1 MAVLVSGA
9 VVVVSALVWRQA
21 VPSAAPAP
29 VRHVHDL
36 GVNPADDTLY
46 AATHQGLYRFG
57 NDGPARLVSNR
68 THDLMGF
75 TVIGPDRFLASGHP
89 DGKSDEPWSLGL
101 LESSDAGLTWRT
113 QSLDGEV
120 DFHGIDATGATI
132 YGVDAV
138 SGSLLMTTDLR
149 RWQQRPGPGRADLP
163 ISPADLAASP
173 ADPGSL
179 MAATGQGLRRSADA
193 GLTWTEQP
201 GPSLVLIDWP
211 TAQTVAGVG
220 PDGTVYLSL
229 DAGETWQRR
238 ASLPGA
244 PQALHAT
251 STARLYVA
259 TDSGVHAS
267 VDGGWSFQTLDG

>member
-57 NDGPARLVSNR
+57 DDGPARLVSDR

-75 TVIGPDRFLASGHP
+75 TVVGPNRFLASGHP
-89 DGKSDEPWSLGL
+89 DGNGDEPWSLGL
-101 LESSDAGLTWRT
+101 VESGDAGASWRPR
-113 QSLDGEV
+113 SLDGEV
-120 DFHGIDATGATI
+120 DFHGIDATGATV

-138 SGSLLMTTDLR
+138 SGSVLVTTDLR
-149 RWQQRPGPGRADLP
+149 RWQQRPSPAMDDLAV
-163 ISPADLAASP
+163 SPADSK
-173 ADPGSL
+173 SL

-229 DAGETWQRR
+229 DAGRTWQRR
-238 ASLPGA
+238 ASLPGT

-259 TDSGVHAS
+259 TDTGVHAS